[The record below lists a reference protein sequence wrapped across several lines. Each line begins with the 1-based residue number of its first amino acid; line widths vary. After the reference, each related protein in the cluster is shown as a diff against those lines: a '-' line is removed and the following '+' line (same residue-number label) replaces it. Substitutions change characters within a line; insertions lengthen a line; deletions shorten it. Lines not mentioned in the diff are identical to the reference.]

1 MLSTPTQQGPTKA
14 PVKMPPVG
22 SVGQPGIARN
32 DGCGVATGGGA
43 GFSARRGACFSARRR
58 STPRC
63 VGAAADA
70 AGEPLDVDPPQ
81 AAKRMDTTTSI
92 GSRARPLVHGV
103 WIIVASSTMPTASAT

>member
-1 MLSTPTQQGPTKA
+1 MLSTPTQQGPTNA
-14 PVKMPPVG
+14 PVKTPPEGPSVSRASPGTIGLVSPAAALG
-22 SVGQPGIARN
+22 SALAAVLGAALAAA
-32 DGCGVATGGGA
+32 DGAV
-43 GFSARRGACFSARRR
+43 
-58 STPRC
+58 

>member
-1 MLSTPTQQGPTKA
+1 MLSTPTQQGPTNA
-14 PVKMPPVG
+14 PVKTPPEG
-22 SVGQPGIARN
+22 PSVSRASPGMI
-32 DGCGVATGGGA
+32 GA
-43 GFSARRGACFSARRR
+43 VSPPAAALASALGAVLASALGAVDAAV
-58 STPRC
+58 